1 MNQPKFNLKT
11 PNEPES
17 LIYLIFR
24 YESRRLKISTGLTVP
39 VKFWNNNKMRVKNNN
54 QFPKHE
60 LYNQILEKYSDA
72 AKESYLELLKDE
84 QKATNSKL
92 KERVNSKVNGSP
104 KNTDDKTKTLHSFL
118 DTFLEMKRG
127 DSTIKDI
134 TTRNYEKVI
143 RLIKKYEKSKFFLLS
158 DIDKDFHINF
168 RQFLFNTKFQKG
180 DKTKR
185 HYQPN
190 YIARLMKSYR
200 GIMQYAFSEGLIK
213 DQSFSSKELT
223 VSAKETD
230 TVYLNENELES
241 IYTLDLSDN
250 PKLDRARDLFLIGC
264 HTGLRF
270 SDVAQLNMNQ
280 VIESNGKFLIK
291 VPTKKT
297 GETVIIPLKS
307 VVLEII
313 GKYDG
318 FPKNLSNQKLNEY
331 IKEVCKLA
339 EINDK
344 CLDRKYVRGK
354 TIKEYKEKW
363 EMVSSHTARRSFATN
378 AYLNGISPIKIKKI
392 TGHKKESTFLKYIRI
407 SELENALDLA
417 DNDFF
422 D

>member
-24 YESRRLKISTGLTVP
+24 YESRRLKLSTGLTVP

-104 KNTDDKTKTLHSFL
+104 KNTDDMTKTLHSFL
-118 DTFLEMKRG
+118 DTFQEMKRG
-127 DSTIKDI
+127 DSTIKDS

-158 DIDKDFHINF
+158 DIDKDFHIGF

-180 DKTKR
+180 DNTKR

-213 DQSFSSKELT
+213 DQSFSSKDLR
-223 VSAKETD
+223 VSTKESD
-230 TVYLNENELES
+230 TVYLTEDELDKMNN
-241 IYTLDLSDN
+241 LDLSHN
-250 PKLDRARDLFLIGC
+250 LKLDRARDLFLIGC

-270 SDVAQLNMNQ
+270 SDVAQLSMDQ
-280 VIESNGKFLIK
+280 MFEEKSKFFIK
-291 VPTKKT
+291 VSTQKT
-297 GETVIIPLKS
+297 SDTVVVPLKR
-307 VVLEII
+307 VVLKII
-313 GKYDG
+313 DKYNG

-339 EINDK
+339 EINNK
-344 CLDRKYVRGK
+344 VLVRRYVKSK

-378 AYLNGISPIKIKKI
+378 AFLSGLSPMKIMKI
-392 TGHKKESTFLKYIRI
+392 TGHKQDSTFRKYVRI
-407 SELENALDLA
+407 SELENALNLA

-422 D
+422 K